1 MSNSFHNFFRLMAL
15 GVSLLGAVFFT
26 VLSVGCEDTHND
38 EIYDQFSYDTV
49 EKDTYEAIE
58 NGSYDEKK
66 DGVLYEDSMDA
77 SAPAN
82 VDVVLDPRTHTLV
95 ELFDYITDKDRR
107 DEIADEIYAPESTF
121 KDPIQSAQGRE
132 EIKKVLAL
140 LGLMLDGID
149 TVIKK
154 DVVSDDVL
162 AIHWDMTFKVKL
174 WPFSATIP
182 GVTWMDL
189 NEEGKCIAQ
198 VDYWDLAYFIQQ
210 ILIVQPLKSLLN
222 MIPSYSQVMD

>member
-1 MSNSFHNFFRLMAL
+1 MSDSFRKCFRFIFL
-15 GVSLLGAVFFT
+15 GVAFWGLSFFT
-26 VLSVGCEDTHND
+26 VLSIGCEDTHND

-58 NGSYDEKK
+58 NSSYDDNK
-66 DGVLYEDSMDA
+66 DAL
-77 SAPAN
+77 PAGN
-82 VDVVLDPRTHTLV
+82 EDVVLDPRTHKLV
-95 ELFDYITDKDRR
+95 ELFDYITDAEKR

-121 KDPIQSAQGRE
+121 KDPIQSAQGKE

-222 MIPSYSQVMD
+222 IIPAFDQMMDSH